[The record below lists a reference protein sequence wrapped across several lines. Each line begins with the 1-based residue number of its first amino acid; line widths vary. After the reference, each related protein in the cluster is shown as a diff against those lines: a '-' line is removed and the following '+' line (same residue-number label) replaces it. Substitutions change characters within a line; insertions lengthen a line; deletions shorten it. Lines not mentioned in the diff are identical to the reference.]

1 MLLCIVKLTASD
13 SQEIV
18 DHSTGDVA
26 YLRTTAHTEAKPS
39 AEMNKFSLPPLLE
52 PEFEKNFN
60 FIKNVPKYVSD
71 IPSEPTNLSTA
82 SLPPSRL
89 IQIGQGVYATNSI
102 SPTISTSIENDIKQ
116 CLDML
121 HCPLSFFYKPLIP
134 VLLQTHNLKTQH
146 IISISLLLRTM
157 SDFSIINPIYASY
170 FASPLPPSRVTIS
183 TTIPE
188 SVRLSAIISTR
199 PRTGLH
205 VQSRSYWAPAN
216 IGPYS
221 QAIAVAPLRN
231 VAYPS
236 TTTAPFWPDK
246 LGLSPLRWNFRR
258 QKPRHWK

>member
-52 PEFEKNFN
+52 PEFEKIFN

-146 IISISLLLRTM
+146 IISISLLL
-157 SDFSIINPIYASY
+157 
-170 FASPLPPSRVTIS
+170 PPSRVTIS
-183 TTIPE
+183 TTMPE